1 MLNKRFSHVKEYG
14 ETKCPD
20 CDKIFFSRK
29 ALVSH
34 WGGAHRKDI
43 TNISKNPV
51 CKFCETELIVGKTW
65 AEWAAKARNLICKN
79 CKRKQNAESYQ
90 KKIKNKG

>member
-1 MLNKRFSHVKEYG
+1 MLNKRFANVKEYG
-14 ETKCPD
+14 ETKCPE
-20 CDKIFFSRK
+20 CGKIFFSKK

-34 WGGAHRKDI
+34 WGGAHRKDT
-43 TNISKNPV
+43 TNINQKPK
-51 CKFCETELIVGKTW
+51 CKFCNCELVVGSTW

-90 KKIKNKG
+90 KRTQNRK